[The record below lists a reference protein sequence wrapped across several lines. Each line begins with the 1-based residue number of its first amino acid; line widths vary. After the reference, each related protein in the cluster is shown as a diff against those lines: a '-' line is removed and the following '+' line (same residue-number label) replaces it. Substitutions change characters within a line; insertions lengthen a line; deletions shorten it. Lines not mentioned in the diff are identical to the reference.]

1 MTQVCP
7 IPRASAARTHLCE
20 RVPELVN
27 LLVSMGGRIH
37 EVRSGR
43 SSLEQRFV
51 ELVSRDR
58 SMAGTPSTPPETVQ

>member
-1 MTQVCP
+1 VFGPATLDGDRLAIRPM
-7 IPRASAARTHLCE
+7 AGE

-27 LLVSMGGRIH
+27 TIVSMGGRIH

-58 SMAGTPSTPPETVQ
+58 SIAGSAGAEERPR